1 MWSRWMI
8 LRIFVPFICSQAESK
23 GVVDGVVDVGTT
35 QYILRRMFIFHN
47 HDCSIMIAVLEKASN
62 H

>member
-23 GVVDGVVDVGTT
+23 GVVDGVVDVCPVTNL
-35 QYILRRMFIFHN
+35 QSINVHFFINF
-47 HDCSIMIAVLEKASN
+47 
-62 H
+62 